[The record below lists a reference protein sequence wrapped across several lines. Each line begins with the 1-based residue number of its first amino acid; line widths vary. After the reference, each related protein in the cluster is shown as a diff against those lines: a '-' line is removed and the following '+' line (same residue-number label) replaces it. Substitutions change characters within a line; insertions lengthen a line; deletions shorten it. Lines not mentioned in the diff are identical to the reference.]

1 MKGGSTLSSAQLAS
15 GVPRRRALL
24 CVLKNALDP
33 AEFSAFL
40 LNEQLQHPDG
50 FMIRMTN
57 FANDVCE
64 CCLLL
69 LELFFQQ
76 FLATD
81 ELLAKRPWPCLP

>member
-1 MKGGSTLSSAQLAS
+1 MNTSVNGLCRRSYFRAFRA
-15 GVPRRRALL
+15 RRALL

-57 FANDVCE
+57 FLRAFSNRVDSTTAC
-64 CCLLL
+64 
-69 LELFFQQ
+69 
-76 FLATD
+76 FLSI
-81 ELLAKRPWPCLP
+81 